1 MSRVD
6 KIRTS
11 LLGKEYETNSC
22 GRCFIV
28 DYKKFNDVTVMF
40 YDPVF
45 TVKCELGN
53 LRKGNVVNPYFP
65 SFAGAGYMGVGEYS
79 SKNKRV
85 WSLWHNLIYRV
96 YCEKRQEK
104 QPTYKG
110 VTVCKEWLN
119 FQNFAAWCY
128 SNDSFH
134 SVDEDGRPFYLD
146 KDLLSLK
153 GNKIYSPKTCC
164 FVPQE
169 INTLVINSGAIRGE
183 LPVGVTKN
191 SHGNKFAV
199 RVNWGGKNRIFLGS
213 FNTPEEA
220 FEVYKETKMERLRF
234 LVDKW
239 KSKIDKRVT
248 ETLLSWEF
256 KIDD

>member
-1 MSRVD
+1 MNKSETLKFD
-6 KIRTS
+6 LI
-11 LLGKEYETNSC
+11 GKEFETAKS
-22 GRCFIV
+22 GKCFII
-28 DYKKFNDVTVMF
+28 DYKRCNDVTVMF
-40 YDPVF
+40 YEPMYV
-45 TVKCELGN
+45 VKCEMGN
-53 LRKGNVVNPYFP
+53 LRKGNVNNPLYPNVF
-65 SFAGAGYMGVGEYS
+65 GVGCVGVGKYGNS
-79 SKNKRV
+79 HKRCYRL
-85 WSLWHNLIYRV
+85 WYNLLQRLFCENCTQSL
-96 YCEKRQEK
+96 
-104 QPTYKG
+104 PTYKG

-191 SHGNKFAV
+191 SHGNKFAA
-199 RVNWGGKNRIFLGS
+199 RANWGGKNRIFLGS